1 MRCLGLAP
9 VARDD
14 GGAAWG
20 SQEQGFL
27 ILTAA
32 GRDGVHDPAVPG
44 LHHVAFS
51 ARSRAVVDDVGE
63 IVAGLGAEILQ
74 APREYD
80 HEPDHYAVFFRDV
93 DGFKVEV
100 VFVG

>member
-1 MRCLGLAP
+1 
-9 VARDD
+9 
-14 GGAAWG
+14 
-20 SQEQGFL
+20 
-27 ILTAA
+27 
-32 GRDGVHDPAVPG
+32 VHDAAAPG

-51 ARSRAVVDDVGE
+51 APSRAVVDRVAA

-74 APREYD
+74 GPRPYD
-80 HEPDHYAVFFRDV
+80 AEPDHYAVFFRDV